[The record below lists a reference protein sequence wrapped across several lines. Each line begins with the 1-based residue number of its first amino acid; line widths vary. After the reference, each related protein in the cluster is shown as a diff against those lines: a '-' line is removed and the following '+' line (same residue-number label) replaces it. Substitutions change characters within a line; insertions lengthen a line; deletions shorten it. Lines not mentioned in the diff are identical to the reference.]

1 MSSRRFS
8 RLLTALFA
16 GASLA
21 ACSDGSG
28 PAPDLTAGTFLVAP
42 ITFAPVAPYA
52 ACVVPGFSLEV
63 QKDQQGTIGF
73 LYPDSLSFTC
83 DGSFTLPLFAEAPMQ
98 VGDSLE
104 VAWSDSPPPD
114 DTTRTLVLRWVPG
127 SRNLTGRAV
136 FDVTVPAPEA
146 SWTASRQ

>member
-1 MSSRRFS
+1 
-8 RLLTALFA
+8 
-16 GASLA
+16 
-21 ACSDGSG
+21 
-28 PAPDLTAGTFLVAP
+28 
-42 ITFAPVAPYA
+42 
-52 ACVVPGFSLEV
+52 
-63 QKDQQGTIGF
+63 
-73 LYPDSLSFTC
+73 
-83 DGSFTLPLFAEAPMQ
+83 MQ

-136 FDVTVPAPEA
+136 FDVTLPAPEA